1 MHNDAL
7 HERAPWWLTPLCA
20 LIVVFL
26 VAPTLVVIPMSF
38 SDSRFLAFPPK
49 EWSVRWYL
57 AYFQSLEWRE
67 ATWVSLRAAF
77 GTTLLATP
85 LGLAAAY
92 AAARATARQGH
103 WLRLIFLLPMAL
115 PVILCGVGVFLLYAR
130 LGLNNTLLGLVLAHT
145 CLALPLV
152 FITVSAGLASY
163 DFSQE
168 MAARSLGAHPLRA
181 FCGVTLPQIRFSVLA
196 AAILAFI
203 TSLDEVV
210 VALFIAGGSGATLT
224 KRMFNSLR
232 DEVDPTIA
240 AISTLLIIVSVA
252 LPLAART
259 LQQRR

>member
-1 MHNDAL
+1 MQNSFPT
-7 HERAPWWLTPLCA
+7 RAPWWLTPLCA
-20 LIVVFL
+20 LIVLFL

-38 SDSRFLAFPPK
+38 SDSRFLTFPPAS
-49 EWSVRWYL
+49 WSLRWYL
-57 AYFQSLEWRE
+57 EYFQSLEWRE
-67 ATWVSLRAAF
+67 ATWVSLRAAV
-77 GTTLLATP
+77 GTTALATP

-92 AAARATARQGH
+92 AAARVTAGH
-103 WLRLIFLLPMAL
+103 ARWLRLVFLLPLAL

-152 FITVSAGLASY
+152 FITVSAALASF

-181 FCGVTLPQIRFSVLA
+181 FRDVTLPQIRFSVMA

-210 VALFIAGGSGATLT
+210 VALFIAGGPSATLT

-232 DEVDPTIA
+232 DEVDPAIA
-240 AISTLLIIVSVA
+240 AISTLLILVSVA
-252 LPLAART
+252 LPLAARA
-259 LQQRR
+259 LQRRR

>member
-1 MHNDAL
+1 MQSTPL
-7 HERAPWWLTPLCA
+7 HARAPWWLVPLCI
-20 LIVVFL
+20 LIVIFL

-38 SDSRFLAFPPK
+38 SDSRFLTFPPR
-49 EWSVRWYL
+49 EWSIRWYL
-57 AYFQSLEWRE
+57 EYFGSREWRE
-67 ATWVSLRAAF
+67 ATWVSLRAAL
-77 GTTLLATP
+77 GTTVLATP

-92 AAARATARQGH
+92 SAARATARQAR
-103 WLRLIFLLPMAL
+103 WLRIIFLLPMAL

-130 LGLNNTLLGLVLAHT
+130 LGLNNTLVGLVLAHT

-152 FITVSAGLASY
+152 FITISAGFASY
-163 DFSQE
+163 DFNQE

-181 FCGVTLPQIRFSVLA
+181 FCDVTLPQIRFSVLA

-210 VALFIAGGSGATLT
+210 VALFIAGGSSATLT
-224 KRMFNSLR
+224 KRMFNTLR

-252 LPLAART
+252 LPLAARA